1 MNTLRQ
7 KLREEAEMLAQLR
20 DSTGTRHYSGVIHEF
35 DVLMQTMALEREK
48 QYKNM
53 RRSLKL
59 IEDIEINEMGFNKH
73 LIQVQSENQTRVRRL
88 RKIQ

>member
-1 MNTLRQ
+1 
-7 KLREEAEMLAQLR
+7 MLAQLR